1 MTCDDL
7 KLLMARLN
15 PENEAG
21 GITLIA
27 RFGANAIGNHV
38 PRLIK
43 AVQEESANVI

>member
-38 PRLIK
+38 LRLIK
-43 AVQEESANVI
+43 AVKEESANVI